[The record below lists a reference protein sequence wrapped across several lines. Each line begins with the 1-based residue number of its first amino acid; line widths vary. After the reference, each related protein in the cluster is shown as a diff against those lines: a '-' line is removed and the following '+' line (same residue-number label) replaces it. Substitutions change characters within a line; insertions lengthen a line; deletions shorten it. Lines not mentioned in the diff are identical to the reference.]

1 MAASLLLALASAA
14 PGDPTC
20 LPGFKRFEDKCVT
33 TVDTGFGRSWRET
46 LNMMDC
52 AATCGSLARPYV
64 ADDPLAAAQ
73 PLCIGSQAEEDFI
86 QTSLI
91 DEDGHAAVWLNFLRV
106 DDDGNDWAGREAT
119 ESFSAAPDA
128 PWGKRRFLGAG
139 GCSNEWVDAAL
150 AVDEGGLLQGGFAGN
165 PALSVAPWADGE
177 PYDLWG
183 VGNEGCLATFSKTKY
198 DRRRLEEDG
207 ESSDGSHRRQLGP
220 SSWSQGWHDIRCD
233 VNHEGRLNR
242 EELER
247 NGGGSRRTAPT
258 GASSAATTGGGSD
271 APGRRTGA

>member
-20 LPGFKRFEDKCVT
+20 LPGFKRFEEKCVT
-33 TVDTGFGRSWRET
+33 TVDTGFGRSGGT

-52 AATCGSLARPYV
+52 AETCGSLARPYV

-91 DEDGHAAVWLNFLRV
+91 EEDGHAAVWLNFLRV

-150 AVDEGGLLQGGFAGN
+150 AVGEGGLLQGGFAGN

-183 VGNEGCLATFSKTKY
+183 CLLYTSPSPR
-198 DRRRLEEDG
+198 DRG
-207 ESSDGSHRRQLGP
+207 
-220 SSWSQGWHDIRCD
+220 
-233 VNHEGRLNR
+233 
-242 EELER
+242 
-247 NGGGSRRTAPT
+247 
-258 GASSAATTGGGSD
+258 
-271 APGRRTGA
+271 